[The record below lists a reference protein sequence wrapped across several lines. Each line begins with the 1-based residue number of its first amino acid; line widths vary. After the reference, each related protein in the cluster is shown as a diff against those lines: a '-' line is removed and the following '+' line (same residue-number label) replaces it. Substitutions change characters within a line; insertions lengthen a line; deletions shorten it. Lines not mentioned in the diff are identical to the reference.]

1 VVRDSFRIAHAEI
14 TRSFNP
20 VAAAGSFL
28 AGGPGSVIIDAGTGA
43 IFGVDPDAVYV
54 SLVSDTAGVDAATV
68 AHLVRR
74 AQLAARDGFA
84 EDGSFR
90 RRAPPWLTAQVATGA
105 YLGGTPEDESDTQ
118 TGGLG
123 GTLLVG
129 VRGQRYSARLS
140 ATASTGF
147 LFDNSERWEVAAL
160 IGVVTEAADGRVRL
174 GLSAGPGLAGGRE
187 SNSCFLFCGGY
198 EREQIVLPTRIGL
211 SVLGEA
217 YVFVA
222 PQIGLGLQVPANLRF
237 GDSLGGVLVGWKF
250 EGL

>member
-1 VVRDSFRIAHAEI
+1 M
-14 TRSFNP
+14 
-20 VAAAGSFL
+20 
-28 AGGPGSVIIDAGTGA
+28 
-43 IFGVDPDAVYV
+43 YV

-84 EDGSFR
+84 EAGPFR

-222 PQIGLGLQVPANLRF
+222 PPDRARLAGARQPPFRRLPRRGPGRLEVRGPLTRARTAGGLWSPAATA
-237 GDSLGGVLVGWKF
+237 
-250 EGL
+250 